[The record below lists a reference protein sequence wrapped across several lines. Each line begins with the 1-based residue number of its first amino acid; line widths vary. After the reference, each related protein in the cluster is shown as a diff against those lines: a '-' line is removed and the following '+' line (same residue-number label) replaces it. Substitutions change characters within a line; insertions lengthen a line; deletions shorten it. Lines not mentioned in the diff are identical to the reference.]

1 MLIEFRVPGSTTTD
15 LRMPG
20 ETIPY
25 RFCIS
30 FALV

>member
-1 MLIEFRVPGSTTTD
+1 
-15 LRMPG
+15 MPG